1 MALRAVQSVQD
12 LMKSKMPHSRKKICL
27 RRFLRES
34 ASLAL
39 LLLGLLAVRSTL
51 ADHYYVPSGSMEP
64 TLMPGDRVVVDKRNY
79 GLRVPF
85 TNIQFLEGDTV
96 QRGEVVIF
104 DSPRDGTRLIK
115 RIVAVAGD
123 SVVVRNGRLSING
136 QVMAHAEQLNVE
148 VFGDR
153 MVSLDLSDGGGPDYS
168 GEIMQGKLLAV
179 GDHRGNSLDGR
190 IFGVVDEELV
200 YGRAV
205 AVYFRRDDGF
215 IWQKL

>member
-1 MALRAVQSVQD
+1 MTTQNQSVIGR
-12 LMKSKMPHSRKKICL
+12 PRL

-34 ASLAL
+34 ASFAL
-39 LLLGLLAVRSTL
+39 LMLGLLAVRSTL
-51 ADHYYVPSGSMEP
+51 ADHYHVPSGSMEP
-64 TLMPGDRVVVDKRNY
+64 TLVPGDRVVVDKMAY

-85 TNIQFLEGDTV
+85 TTVELVDRNTV

-123 SVVVRNGRLSING
+123 SVAVRNGHLSING
-136 QVMAHAEQLNVE
+136 RLMSNAEQWDVE
-148 VFGDR
+148 IFGER
-153 MVSLDLSDGGGPDYS
+153 LVSLDLSDGGGPDFA
-168 GEIMQGKLLAV
+168 GVVAKGKLLAV

-190 IFGVVDEELV
+190 MFGLIDEASV

-205 AVYFRRDDGF
+205 AVYYRSDDGF
-215 IWQKL
+215 VWKKL